1 MTRMRSSSNRQGIAT
16 LIFILI
22 GPIVW
27 AVHLTLI
34 YGSQSSLCAFNL
46 SEDRGENST
55 VVAIVLLVTAVS
67 ITIVGF
73 SALRPNFIH
82 ALIAR
87 GIPPTEQAKFIVT
100 IMRVLSGLSILAMF
114 YAGLS
119 TVFLPACHP
128 LR

>member
-1 MTRMRSSSNRQGIAT
+1 MGPSSNRQGIGT
-16 LIFILI
+16 LIFILV

-46 SEDRGENST
+46 NEDRGESSA
-55 VVAIVLLVTAVS
+55 VVAIILLVTALS
-67 ITIVGF
+67 IAVVGF
-73 SALRPNFIH
+73 SAVRPNFIH

-87 GIPPTEQAKFIVT
+87 GMSPTEQAKFIVT

-119 TVFLPACHP
+119 AVFLPACEP

>member
-1 MTRMRSSSNRQGIAT
+1 MTRMGPSSNRQGIGT
-16 LIFILI
+16 LIFILV

-27 AVHLTLI
+27 AVHLTLV

-46 SEDRGENST
+46 EDRGENSA
-55 VVAIVLLVTAVS
+55 VVAIILLVTTMSIAV
-67 ITIVGF
+67 VGF
-73 SALRPNFIH
+73 SAVRANFIH
-82 ALIAR
+82 ALITR
-87 GIPPTEQAKFIVT
+87 GIPSTDQVEFIVT

-119 TVFLPACHP
+119 AVFLPACHP

>member
-1 MTRMRSSSNRQGIAT
+1 MGPSSNRQGIGT
-16 LIFILI
+16 LIFILV

-46 SEDRGENST
+46 NEDRGENSA
-55 VVAIVLLVTAVS
+55 VVAIILLVTALS
-67 ITIVGF
+67 IAVVGF
-73 SALRPNFIH
+73 SAVRPNFIH

-87 GIPPTEQAKFIVT
+87 GMPPTEQAKFIVT

-119 TVFLPACHP
+119 AVFLPACDP